1 MIKQVEMMRMC
12 KGHNN
17 KELCE
22 WVVEIIGNTA
32 WAECGQCGAT
42 FTGPV
47 TE

>member
-1 MIKQVEMMRMC
+1 MIKQVEMMSC
-12 KGHNN
+12 EN

-32 WAECGQCGAT
+32 WAECVLCGAT

-47 TE
+47 ME